1 MQPDEKDP
9 SDRLPPD
16 HVLVCGYVPLLSG
29 GPGRVVGIDD
39 PEALRVLAEAQRCP
53 SGQADAVLWVADAEG
68 LYPVFVLERADAIAD
83 HLLAWSEGR
92 VGDWFAL
99 CLSER
104 GERFAAALV
113 PNMARVVERF
123 EAARPAAAPGTG
135 GARGFDLL
143 LRPLFFVS
151 LPGHAFGQ
159 VRHQVTSPARLGL
172 LDSAAFAS
180 AHPPSAALSRVRVVG
195 TVGICRDGR
204 PFGYD
209 VRPLLDQF
217 FAWVKEPDPD

>member
-1 MQPDEKDP
+1 MQPDRQGLGE
-9 SDRLPPD
+9 SHLPD
-16 HVLVCGYVPLLSG
+16 DVLVCGYVPLLSG
-29 GPGRVVGIDD
+29 EPGRVVGIDD

-68 LYPVFVLERADAIAD
+68 LYPVFVLEQADAIAD
-83 HLLAWSEGR
+83 HLLAWSESR

-113 PNMARVVERF
+113 PNMARVIERF
-123 EAARPAAAPGTG
+123 EAARPAAAPGPG

-159 VRHQVTSPARLGL
+159 VRHLVTSPARLGL
-172 LDSAAFAS
+172 LDAAAFAS
-180 AHPPSAALSRVRVVG
+180 AHPPSAALNGVRTVG
-195 TVGICRDGR
+195 TVEICRDGW

-209 VRPLLDQF
+209 VRPLLDQI
-217 FAWVKEPDPD
+217 FAWVTQPDTE